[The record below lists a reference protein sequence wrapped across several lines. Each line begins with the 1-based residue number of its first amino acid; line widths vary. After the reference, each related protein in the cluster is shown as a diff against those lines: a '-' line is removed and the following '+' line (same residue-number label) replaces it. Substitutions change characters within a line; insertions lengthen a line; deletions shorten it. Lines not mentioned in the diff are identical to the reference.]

1 MVDEVPGFAVGD
13 GFADLVGADAVP
25 FAEGCRE
32 RLAVLVVEPGE
43 GDYFSS
49 TSWLSWKISKY
60 LLAMSIIEGVGCAR
74 NFSASSFPAIFSM
87 RRVNWSTL
95 ATSPSLISLTS
106 SRLMLS
112 GRLMMVPSGKR
123 P

>member
-49 TSWLSWKISKY
+49 TSWLSFWKISKY

-74 NFSASSFPAIFSM
+74 NFSASSFPEIFSM
-87 RRVNWSTL
+87 KQVFFSIFSTFFFFF
-95 ATSPSLISLTS
+95 SLKS
-106 SRLMLS
+106 
-112 GRLMMVPSGKR
+112 
-123 P
+123 